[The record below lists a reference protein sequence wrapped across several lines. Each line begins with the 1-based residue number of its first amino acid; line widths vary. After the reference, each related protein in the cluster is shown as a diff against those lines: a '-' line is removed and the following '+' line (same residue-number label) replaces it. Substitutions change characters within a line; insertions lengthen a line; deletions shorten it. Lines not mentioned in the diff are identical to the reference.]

1 MLITNNVT
9 LCGLV
14 MPCDDKVY
22 INSLGHKVKTFIL
35 RTAENW
41 SSKYQNKIHY
51 EYHKIVLKDTGS
63 YNTLSKYQCLIVT
76 GNKLLV
82 EGKLRYRVSSEQ
94 GGTTRFVEIDAY
106 SIDLM
111 AIVDKNDALD
121 LRTVAESYIANNT
134 SNTSN
139 TSSTSNTNDI
149 NVADETSSD
158 NSVNFNN
165 EKLIQENSLND
176 INNLS
181 DLNKFNDIEVLGNAV
196 NDDELAT
203 I

>member
-134 SNTSN
+134 SNT
-139 TSSTSNTNDI
+139 NDI

>member
-94 GGTTRFVEIDAY
+94 GVTTRFVEIDAY

-121 LRTVAESYIANNT
+121 LRTVAESYIANN
-134 SNTSN
+134 
-139 TSSTSNTNDI
+139 TSNTNDI

-181 DLNKFNDIEVLGNAV
+181 DLNKFNDIEVLGNVV
-196 NDDELAT
+196 NDDELAA